1 MRNRVLSFIAVFIYG
16 GFFCVDAL
24 AGLMVLNPSKDGSIY
39 SENDATNGT
48 GSLFVGRTGELVQA
62 SAVRRSL
69 IYFDVSSIPAGST
82 INSVSLQ
89 LTVAIS
95 ANGVD
100 GQDLT
105 PDLLSLH
112 RISTNWGESASR
124 GGGNN
129 GATADP
135 NDATWNFSRF
145 GNSAWLN
152 PGGDFESL
160 PSGTVTLTRLPSN
173 DRFTSYTITNQVG
186 LVDDVQSWV
195 NDGSSNFGWMMKYE
209 DEIAIQKARG
219 FWSRE
224 STVVNERPTL
234 TIEFTAVP
242 EPSSYLLLSTVAIMA
257 SVWRFRCRRVF

>member
-1 MRNRVLSFIAVFIYG
+1 MKNRVLSLVAVFISG

-24 AGLMVLNPSKDGSIY
+24 AGLMVLNPSRDSTIY
-39 SENDATNGT
+39 SENDTANGK
-48 GSLFVGRTGELVQA
+48 GNLLVGRTGDLEQA
-62 SAVRRSL
+62 SAIRRAL
-69 IYFDVSSIPAGST
+69 IYFDVSSIPAGSI

-95 ANGVD
+95 ANGSN

-112 RISTNWGESASR
+112 RVSASWGESAS
-124 GGGNN
+124 GGN
-129 GATADP
+129 GRIGGTALT
-135 NDATWNFSRF
+135 NEVTWNFSRF
-145 GNSAWLN
+145 GIAAWS
-152 PGGDFESL
+152 PGGDFEAL
-160 PSGTVTLTRLPSN
+160 PSATITLTRLPTN
-173 DRFTSYTITNQVG
+173 DINKSYTIMNQLG

-195 NDGSSNFGWMMKYE
+195 DNGSSNFGWMMKYD
-209 DEIAIQKARG
+209 DEEALQKARG
-219 FWSRE
+219 FWARE
-224 STVVNERPTL
+224 ATVVNDRPTL